1 MKLKESPIEKE
12 FNPIIASIILI
23 VVIVIVSIGIAVWVG
38 SLTFGDTTKI
48 NFHAQIYSTNDN
60 IGVLNERAIFDIS
73 IENYLNETRKFS
85 IFVTAEEG
93 QVYNETVELSRL
105 EKRNMV
111 VNQRLRFT
119 GSWTIKV
126 FEGNK
131 QWYDYSFI
139 TFANNEEADLE
150 ITRIDQI
157 NSNNNL
163 ISNFL
168 IVAILILILGVVIF
182 LFLKIHHKKSI
193 RILLKK

>member
-1 MKLKESPIEKE
+1 MKESSIDKE

-23 VVIVIVSIGIAVWVG
+23 VVIIIGSIGIAIWVG

-85 IFVTAEEG
+85 VIVTAEEG
-93 QVYNETVELSRL
+93 QVYNENVELSGL
-105 EKRNMV
+105 EKRNIV

-119 GSWTIKV
+119 GSWTIKII
-126 FEGNK
+126 EENK
-131 QWYDYSFI
+131 LWYNYLFT
-139 TFANNEEADLE
+139 TFVTDEEADLE

-163 ISNFL
+163 ISNLL
-168 IVAILILILGVVIF
+168 IVAIIVIISGVVSF
-182 LFLKIHHKKSI
+182 LFLKIRHKKQYEE
-193 RILLKK
+193 